1 VIEFLAGLVIGAFA
15 SPAIMQAI
23 RWLVGKIRNELG

>member
-1 VIEFLAGLVIGAFA
+1 VIEFLSGLIIGAFA

-23 RWLVGKIRNELG
+23 RWMVAKIKDEIG